1 MTESKSKARLM
12 KEIQMSTFAIVET
25 NQFLDS
31 HPGDTDALNALIK
44 YSNQRKE
51 AIAEYEQSYG
61 ALFIYADTS
70 LPYSY
75 VTEPFPWETEV

>member
-1 MTESKSKARLM
+1 MTESKSKAKLM

-31 HPGDTDALNALIK
+31 HPNDSEALNALIK
-44 YSNQRKE
+44 YNKKRNE
-51 AIAEYEQSYG
+51 AIDEYEKNFG
-61 ALFIYADTS
+61 ALFIYSDTS

-75 VTEPFPWETEV
+75 VTQPFPWETEV